1 MKVLFLTLFIVLSDQ
16 ITKLYVK
23 GISIPALGIN
33 FEGMPYQSSIPV
45 FGNFFK
51 ITFIENPGMAFG
63 LQIGGKLFLSLFTI
77 FATLL
82 LFFFLYKNRK
92 ESLLLRISLAFILGG
107 AFGNLID
114 RVFYGKIYDY
124 APIFYGRVV
133 DFLHFD
139 FPNFTIFGK
148 TIYSWPIF
156 NIADIA
162 VSVGFLLIL
171 IGYKKIFKEEE
182 GEVPLIATEDGSFIP
197 LSDSA
202 NPDSEYNPDSLHEN
216 SIRNNGII
224 GEPNSDNFPSD
235 NKSFSENNLNPEI
248 IEHIDRFD
256 IPVDSVLPEQ
266 SENQD
271 LPDETDQ
278 PDDPDKND
286 ISNTI
291 ENENTNTVEKDIANT
306 KDDIEK
312 KPIE

>member
-1 MKVLFLTLFIVLSDQ
+1 MKVLIVTLFIVISDQ
-16 ITKLYVK
+16 LTKLYVK

-77 FATLL
+77 FATVL

-92 ESLLLRISLAFILGG
+92 ESFLLRISLAFILGG

-114 RVFYGKIYDY
+114 RIFYGKIYDY
-124 APIFYGRVV
+124 APYFYGRVV

-162 VSVGFLLIL
+162 VSVGFILIL
-171 IGYKKIFKEEE
+171 TGYKKIFKDDEAAE
-182 GEVPLIATEDGSFIP
+182 IAAGDGSVIP
-197 LSDSA
+197 LTDIP
-202 NPDSEYNPDSLHEN
+202 NEN
-216 SIRNNGII
+216 SSVNTDSFQRN
-224 GEPNSDNFPSD
+224 
-235 NKSFSENNLNPEI
+235 SFSNDYKRTDVDNSHFSYDKEI
-248 IEHIDRFD
+248 IPENAAVPDHALHIERLDLPVQFTEKPESAEQNELSEKKD
-256 IPVDSVLPEQ
+256 ITE
-266 SENQD
+266 ENQ
-271 LPDETDQ
+271 
-278 PDDPDKND
+278 
-286 ISNTI
+286 
-291 ENENTNTVEKDIANT
+291 
-306 KDDIEK
+306 EK
-312 KPIE
+312 KAE

>member
-1 MKVLFLTLFIVLSDQ
+1 MKVLFVTLFIVISDQ

-45 FGNFFK
+45 FGNTFK

-92 ESLLLRISLAFILGG
+92 ESFLLRISLAFILGG
-107 AFGNLID
+107 ACGNLID

-124 APIFYGRVV
+124 APLYYGRVV

-171 IGYKKIFKEEE
+171 IGYKKIFKEED
-182 GEVPLIATEDGSFIP
+182 VPEAVTDSGSVIP
-197 LSDSA
+197 FSDFS
-202 NPDSEYNPDSLHEN
+202 NQ
-216 SIRNNGII
+216 
-224 GEPNSDNFPSD
+224 NSDNHSGTIQENESNEKD
-235 NKSFSENNLNPEI
+235 TINKIESSEQSSENLPIYESGSEPDI
-248 IEHIDRFD
+248 IKHIDRFD
-256 IPVDSVLPEQ
+256 IPLQSVIPDQSDKIKETDDTSQ
-266 SENQD
+266 SEIQD
-271 LPDETDQ
+271 TGIESGK
-278 PDDPDKND
+278 DP
-286 ISNTI
+286 
-291 ENENTNTVEKDIANT
+291 
-306 KDDIEK
+306 EK
-312 KPIE
+312 KAD

>member
-1 MKVLFLTLFIVLSDQ
+1 MKVLIVTLFIVISDQ
-16 ITKLYVK
+16 LTKLYVK

-77 FATLL
+77 FATVL

-92 ESLLLRISLAFILGG
+92 ESFLLRISLAFILGG

-114 RVFYGKIYDY
+114 RIFYGKIYDY
-124 APIFYGRVV
+124 APYFYGRVV

-162 VSVGFLLIL
+162 VSVGFILIL
-171 IGYKKIFKEEE
+171 TGYKKIFKDDEAAE
-182 GEVPLIATEDGSFIP
+182 IAAGDGSVIP
-197 LSDSA
+197 LTDIP
-202 NPDSEYNPDSLHEN
+202 NEN
-216 SIRNNGII
+216 SSVNTDSFQRN
-224 GEPNSDNFPSD
+224 
-235 NKSFSENNLNPEI
+235 SFSNDYKRTDVDNSHFSYDKEI
-248 IEHIDRFD
+248 IPENAAVPDHALHIER
-256 IPVDSVLPEQ
+256 L
-266 SENQD
+266 D
-271 LPDETDQ
+271 LPVQFTEKPESAEQ
-278 PDDPDKND
+278 
-286 ISNTI
+286 
-291 ENENTNTVEKDIANT
+291 NELSEKKDIAEENQ
-306 KDDIEK
+306 EK
-312 KPIE
+312 KAE